1 MVQTICGSINTEK
14 ICSTKGFVMDFNFF
28 DWIRGGVERSILEGT
43 SDAMR
48 KLGMPPDEEASR
60 DKILSFLQNDNATG
74 EKQVK
79 FIGNGETKTKT
90 KKLGRS
96 INDIQPA
103 FNP

>member
-1 MVQTICGSINTEK
+1 MN
-14 ICSTKGFVMDFNFF
+14 FNFF
-28 DWIRGGVERSILEGT
+28 DWIRDGVKRSILEGT

-48 KLGMPPDEEASR
+48 TLGMPL
-60 DKILSFLQNDNATG
+60 DKQESSERIMSFLQDDNTTTN

-79 FIGNGETKTKT
+79 FIGNGEPKTKT